1 MGTVYEQNK
10 EIAYIFDTAD
20 SEAFL
25 KPHLI
30 HKYSEDA
37 DGNHSIYKPLTPY
50 GKRIRAIPEEW
61 TNNFGKQY
69 YLHERSWDELNSQSE
84 SDWKLRLEGQL
95 TDTGNKINVTD
106 FDELRT
112 YIKQE
117 LGEFFTQEVCYD
129 E

>member
-1 MGTVYEQNK
+1 M
-10 EIAYIFDTAD
+10 
-20 SEAFL
+20 
-25 KPHLI
+25 
-30 HKYSEDA
+30 
-37 DGNHSIYKPLTPY
+37 
-50 GKRIRAIPEEW
+50 
-61 TNNFGKQY
+61 
-69 YLHERSWDELNSQSE
+69 HERSWDELNSQSE